1 MEVDDRHFETRD
13 LDARHANKVA
23 CRKLLLRLKEIH
35 GKAGPEKVDPD
46 IVDIVP
52 AVVRH
57 SPAPETKAEAR
68 FIRYLTD
75 EAGRRIPTIQEI
87 KYVVAEH
94 FGITTTNIDSQS
106 RQVKFCLPRQIGY
119 YLSRE
124 MTLRSLPDIARRFGG
139 RDHTSAL
146 SGIKKIERQLQADPA
161 FAKTVNTL
169 REKLA

>member
-13 LDARHANKVA
+13 LDARHANKVS
-23 CRKLLLRLKEIH
+23 CRKLLMKLKEVH
-35 GKAGPEKVDPD
+35 GKPAPEKIAPDVVDL
-46 IVDIVP
+46 VP

-57 SPAPETKAEAR
+57 SPAAETKAESR

-75 EAGRRIPTIQEI
+75 ESGRRIPTIHEI
-87 KYVVAEH
+87 KHVIAEH

-146 SGIKKIERQLQADPA
+146 SGIKKIERCLKIDSELAQ
-161 FAKTVNTL
+161 TVGTL
-169 REKLA
+169 REKLQ